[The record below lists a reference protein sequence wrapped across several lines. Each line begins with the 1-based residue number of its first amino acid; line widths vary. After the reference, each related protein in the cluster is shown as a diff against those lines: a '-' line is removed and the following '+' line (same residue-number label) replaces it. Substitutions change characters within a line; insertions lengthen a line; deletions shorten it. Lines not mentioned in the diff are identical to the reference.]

1 MLSFRIPPIYLCTIN
16 LKETID
22 MNKVIEFIAKVLD
35 DGETNSE
42 KEIKLPS
49 FKIEKINMRLF
60 ITTSWFIPLAGAIA
74 AGILMDVNSR
84 EYRIVTLP
92 LLINTLIILI
102 LFLHNIIKESNFTKR
117 QLALIFGIPLLAIFW
132 GMILFSTNSIF

>member
-1 MLSFRIPPIYLCTIN
+1 
-16 LKETID
+16 

-74 AGILMDVNSR
+74 AGILMDVDSR

-102 LFLHNIIKESNFTKR
+102 LFLHNIIKESNFTKE
-117 QLALIFGIPLLAIFW
+117 QLAFIFGIPLLAIFL
-132 GMILFSTNSIF
+132 GMILLSTNSIF

>member
-1 MLSFRIPPIYLCTIN
+1 
-16 LKETID
+16 

-35 DGETNSE
+35 AGETNSE

-49 FKIEKINMRLF
+49 FKIEMINMRLF
-60 ITTSWFIPLAGAIA
+60 ITPSRFIPLAGAIA
-74 AGILMDVNSR
+74 AGILMDVDSR

-102 LFLHNIIKESNFTKR
+102 LFLHNIIKESKFTKK
-117 QLALIFGIPLLAIFW
+117 QLAFIFGIPLLAIFL